1 MYEIVGGLKMQ
12 AIRKILKT
20 KAGKILIEIP
30 GDFGDEV
37 EVIVLPVLELNHNNT
52 IEFED
57 ENGNTKKI
65 AGWSDTDW
73 QELLEEN
80 LMRDSTVTEDIFDV

>member
-1 MYEIVGGLKMQ
+1 MQ

-30 GDFGDEV
+30 GDFGHEV
-37 EVIVLPVLELNHNNT
+37 EVIVLPVLEPNHNNI

-57 ENGNTKKI
+57 VNGNSKKI
-65 AGWSDTDW
+65 AGWSDIDW
-73 QELLEEN
+73 QELVEEN
-80 LMRDSTVTEDIFDV
+80 LMRDSTTTKDLF